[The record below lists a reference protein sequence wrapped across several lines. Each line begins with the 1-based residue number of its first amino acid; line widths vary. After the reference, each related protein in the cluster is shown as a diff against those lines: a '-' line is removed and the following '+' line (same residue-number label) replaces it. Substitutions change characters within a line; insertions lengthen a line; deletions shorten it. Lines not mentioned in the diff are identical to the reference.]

1 MRIIKHEDEARDAIL
16 AGINKTVDL
25 VKVTLGGKGQL
36 VLIDTPGN
44 VHPTADGVT
53 VIRHTAM
60 NDTVEDMGVKLVIE
74 CAEKQVALNGDG
86 TTSVSIMLQ
95 ALANAG
101 NEAIKGGADANVIVK
116 QLKDAVDLVVAEI
129 EKIAVK
135 INRSS
140 EEVFHIAKV
149 SAHGDEAIA
158 KLVQEAIQKTTK
170 NSILTVSTTPFDRS
184 YSELTSGFKMNS
196 GWLSEKF
203 ITNNEKMT
211 TELVNPYILIY
222 EGKIS
227 SFPEMGELL
236 VKVTEKGR
244 SIVVISDSLEGAALA
259 TLAINNA
266 QGNLS
271 ALAISPYGH
280 SVDDTKARMLDL
292 AVATGG
298 MVISPDSGHILDD
311 VTLDM
316 LGQCDK
322 VVSSSSETVFVGGK
336 TKELEL
342 QIRISDLQSQLD
354 EATEPLKK
362 ELLNG
367 RLATLDG
374 GFGVIYVGGTVV
386 SEVKERKDRVDDA
399 LGAVLAAL
407 EFGVVP
413 GGGVSLLRARN
424 VLGSNEGERILYEA
438 LADPFEQILVNAG
451 LSPSFIMKG
460 VLEKGEGF
468 GYDVVADEYVDM
480 LKAGIIDPA
489 KVEMNVVKN
498 SAAVVAQFL
507 RTAALICNVTD

>member
-1 MRIIKHEDEARDAIL
+1 MRIIKHNDDARKSIL

-60 NDTVEDMGVKLVIE
+60 NDTVEDMGVKMVVE
-74 CAEKQVALNGDG
+74 CAEKQVSVNGDG

-101 NEAIKGGADANVIVK
+101 NEAIVKGADANIIVK
-116 QLKDAVDLVVAEI
+116 QIKEAVDLVVAEI
-129 EKIAVK
+129 ERIATKIG
-135 INRSS
+135 RDS

-149 SAHGDEAIA
+149 SAHGDEEIGR
-158 KLVQEAIQKTTK
+158 LVQEAIKKTTK
-170 NSILTVSTTPFDRS
+170 NSMLTVSASPFDRS
-184 YSELTSGFKMNS
+184 YSELTSGFKVNS

-211 TELVNPYILIY
+211 AELVNPYILVY
-222 EGKIS
+222 EGKIN

-244 SIVVISDSLEGAALA
+244 SIIIISDSLEGASLS
-259 TLAINNA
+259 TLAINNE
-266 QGNLS
+266 QRNLS
-271 ALAISPYGH
+271 ALAINPYGH
-280 SVDDTKARMLDL
+280 TVEDTKARMLDL
-292 AVATGG
+292 AIATGG
-298 MVISPDSGHILDD
+298 TVISPDSGHVLSE
-311 VTLDM
+311 VTLDQ

-322 VVSSSSETVFVGGK
+322 VVSSVSETVFVGGK
-336 TKELEL
+336 AHDLDLK
-342 QIRISDLQSQLD
+342 IRISDLQSQLEESTD
-354 EATEPLKK
+354 PMKK

-424 VLGSNEGERILYEA
+424 VLGNNEGERILFEA
-438 LADPFEQILVNAG
+438 LDKPFNQILINAG
-451 LSPSFIMKG
+451 LKPSEIADG
-460 VLEKGEGF
+460 VLERGLNF
-468 GYDVVADEYVDM
+468 GYDVVKDEYVNM
-480 LKAGIIDPA
+480 MKAGIIDPA

-498 SAAVVAQFL
+498 SSAVVAQFL
-507 RTAALICNVTD
+507 RTAALICNVAD